1 MSHNPLLR
9 VAYFSPLPPARSGI
23 ADYSTELLPHLAQH
37 VQLTLFTPDP
47 TQIDPN
53 LVTQFDVHP
62 LSDYPAQRW
71 QFDVA
76 LHQMGNSEYHAAH
89 YEMFCRYPGLV
100 VLHDYFLHHF
110 LAHNTAGQ
118 GNLAGYVRELAYAHG
133 QAGVNL
139 ARQIRTGQRPTV
151 VFERP
156 LNQRL
161 LNLSLGT
168 IVHSRY
174 VQHLL
179 ANEGYHSHH
188 IPALISPHP
197 AQSRRA
203 ELGLADDAIVF
214 GSFGQV
220 NQARQF
226 ELSLRAFRQVV
237 AQVPNAIYL
246 IVGEVLPDVAL
257 ADLIAAAGL
266 TDHVRHI
273 GYAATLQAFVD
284 YLQTADIVINLR
296 YPTLGETSAVA
307 LRAMA
312 AGKPTIVFD
321 HGWYAE
327 LPDDGCLKL
336 PPLDKAALVTAMVQ
350 LAQSADMRERVGKT
364 AVFHATAHHH
374 PAAVA
379 AQYHQTIQHTLANL
393 RKKYA

>member
-1 MSHNPLLR
+1 MLR
-9 VAYFSPLPPARSGI
+9 VAWFSPLPPARSGI
-23 ADYSTELLPHLAQH
+23 ADYSAELLPHLAQH
-37 VQLTLFTPDP
+37 VQLTLFAPDP
-47 TQIDPN
+47 AQLDTT
-53 LVTQFDVHP
+53 LAAQFEVRP
-62 LSDYPAQRW
+62 LDQYPAQRW

-76 LHQMGNSEYHAAH
+76 LHQMGNSAHHAAH
-89 YEMFCRYPGLV
+89 YDLFCRYPGLV

-110 LAHNTAGQ
+110 LAHQTVGQ
-118 GNLAGYVRELAYAHG
+118 GNVAGYVRELAYAYG
-133 QAGVNL
+133 LAGVNL
-139 ARQIRTGQRPTV
+139 ARQIRTGQAQNV

-174 VQHLL
+174 VQQLL
-179 ANEGYHSHH
+179 AHEGHPSHH
-188 IPALISPHP
+188 VPALITPHP
-197 AQSRRA
+197 AQPRRA
-203 ELGLADDAIVF
+203 ELGIDDEAIVF

-237 AQVPNAIYL
+237 TQVPNAIYL

-266 TDHVRHI
+266 TRHVRHI

-307 LRAMA
+307 LRALA

-327 LPDDGCLKL
+327 LPDDGCCKL
-336 PPLDKAALVTAMVQ
+336 PPLDEAALVATMLQ
-350 LAQSADMRERVGKT
+350 LAQSAELRQRVGET
-364 AVFHATAHHH
+364 AVSYATNHHH

-379 AQYHQTIQHTLANL
+379 AQYAQVIGHTLADL

>member
-1 MSHNPLLR
+1 MLR

-23 ADYSTELLPHLAQH
+23 ADYSAELLPYLAQH
-37 VQLTLFTPDP
+37 MQLTVFA
-47 TQIDPN
+47 PN
-53 LVTQFDVHP
+53 PAQVDTSLSDQFDVRS
-62 LSDYPAQRW
+62 LSSYPAQRL

-76 LHQMGNSEYHAAH
+76 LHQMGNSDNHAAH
-89 YEMFCRYPGLV
+89 YELFCRYPGLV

-110 LAHNTAGQ
+110 LAHHTAGQ
-118 GNLAGYVRELAYAHG
+118 GNMAGYVRELAYAYG
-133 QAGVNL
+133 QEGVAL
-139 ARQIRTGQRPTV
+139 ARQIRTGRQGNV

-174 VQHLL
+174 VQQLL
-179 ANEGYHSHH
+179 ANNGHPSHH
-188 IPALISPHP
+188 IPALIIPHS

-203 ELGLADDAIVF
+203 EFGIANDAIIF

-226 ELSLRAFRQVV
+226 ELALRAFKQVV
-237 AQVPNAIYL
+237 PQLPNAVYL
-246 IVGEVLPDVAL
+246 IVGEVLPEVPL
-257 ADLIAAAGL
+257 ADLIAEAGL
-266 TDHVRHI
+266 TSHVHHI

-296 YPTLGETSAVA
+296 HPTLGETSAVA
-307 LRAMA
+307 LRALA

-327 LPDDGCLKL
+327 LPDDGCFKL
-336 PPLDKAALVTAMVQ
+336 PPQDEAALVAAMLQ
-350 LAQSADMRERVGKT
+350 LAQSAELRQRVGKT
-364 AVFHATAHHH
+364 AVSYAAAHHH
-374 PAAVA
+374 PATVA
-379 AQYHQTIQHTLANL
+379 AQYAQTIRQMLADL
-393 RKKYA
+393 RQKYA

>member
-1 MSHNPLLR
+1 MLR

-23 ADYSTELLPHLAQH
+23 ADYSAELLPYLAQH
-37 VQLTLFTPDP
+37 VQLTLFTPNP
-47 TQIDPN
+47 TQIDVP
-53 LVTQFDVHP
+53 LAAQFDVRP
-62 LSDYPAQRW
+62 LSSYPAQRW

-76 LHQMGNSEYHAAH
+76 LHQMGNSDNHAAH

-110 LAHNTAGQ
+110 LAHHTAGQ
-118 GNLAGYVRELAYAHG
+118 GNVAGYVRELTYAYG
-133 QAGVNL
+133 QAGANL
-139 ARQIRTGQRPTV
+139 ARQIRTGQAKNMV
-151 VFERP
+151 VERP

-174 VQHLL
+174 VQQLL
-179 ANEGYHSHH
+179 ANEGHPSHH
-188 IPALISPHP
+188 IPALITPHP

-203 ELGLADDAIVF
+203 ELGIADEAIVF
-214 GSFGQV
+214 GSFGQI

-226 ELSLRAFRQVV
+226 ELSLRAFKQVV

-266 TDHVRHI
+266 QNHVRHI
-273 GYAATLQAFVD
+273 GYAATLQTFVD

-296 YPTLGETSAVA
+296 HPTLGETSAVA
-307 LRAMA
+307 LRALA

-327 LPDDGCLKL
+327 LPDDGCCKL
-336 PPLDKAALVTAMVQ
+336 PPLDETALMATMLQ
-350 LAQSADMRERVGKT
+350 LAQSAELRERVGKT
-364 AVFHATAHHH
+364 AVSYATTRHH

-379 AQYHQTIQHTLANL
+379 AQYAQTIQQNLTNL
-393 RKKYA
+393 RQKYA